1 MQRLTPELLGVGA
14 LIVYIAFFTHPP
26 PRFVSNI
33 LNNPV
38 GQTLVLVGIVVAFL
52 KMQLLGFFLGLAYLA
67 SSYPTL
73 EYMDNKTEEP
83 KKAPEV
89 DMTKLA
95 ALMGKPGKS
104 EKIPQQKGKD
114 VTTPPPETNKVKA
127 HSPDMNNLT
136 EKFSTF

>member
-1 MQRLTPELLGVGA
+1 MKLTPELLGVGA
-14 LIVYIAFFTHPP
+14 IIVYIAFFTHPP
-26 PRFVSNI
+26 PVFVSAV
-33 LNNPV
+33 LASPV
-38 GQTLVLVGIVVAFL
+38 GQVLALVGVVLVFT
-52 KMQLLGFFLGLAYLA
+52 KMQVLGLFLGLAYLA

-73 EYMDNKTEEP
+73 EYMENKEEEP

-89 DMTKLA
+89 DMAKLA

-104 EKIPQQKGKD
+104 EKMPQQKGKD

-127 HSPDMNNLT
+127 HSPEMNKLT